1 MAAPVLATTTAKPFK
16 LSSDTWDQLKFH
28 IQSHCRPRM
37 SSVQIQCTR
46 CKNVFRDRAGRLQD
60 GYSRQCP
67 SCEVVLFF
75 AEDSQHPFIKRA
87 MRNARKARKEMRE
100 AMVAKLAAPEPRT
113 GQSRRFAGRARS
125 GEREG

>member
-1 MAAPVLATTTAKPFK
+1 
-16 LSSDTWDQLKFH
+16 
-28 IQSHCRPRM
+28 M

-46 CKNVFRDRAGRLQD
+46 CKNVFRDRAARLQD

-87 MRNARKARKEMRE
+87 MRNARTARKQMRE
-100 AMVAKLAAPEPRT
+100 ASAARLAAPEPRT
-113 GQSRRFAGRARS
+113 AQSRRFAGRARS
-125 GEREG
+125 AERED

>member
-1 MAAPVLATTTAKPFK
+1 
-16 LSSDTWDQLKFH
+16 
-28 IQSHCRPRM
+28 M

-46 CKNVFRDRAGRLQD
+46 CKGVFRDRAGRLQD

-87 MRNARKARKEMRE
+87 MRDARKMRKALRE
-100 AMVAKLAAPEPRT
+100 AEAARIAAPQPQEGP
-113 GQSRRFAGRARS
+113 SRRFAGRTRAAQRS
-125 GEREG
+125 D

>member
-1 MAAPVLATTTAKPFK
+1 AFK
-16 LSSDTWDQLKFH
+16 LSSDICDQLTIHF
-28 IQSHCRPRM
+28 QSHCCARM

-87 MRNARKARKEMRE
+87 MRNARKVRKEMRE
-100 AMVAKLAAPEPRT
+100 AEGIRIAAPPEQRAAPR
-113 GQSRRFAGRARS
+113 SRS
-125 GEREG
+125 S

>member
-1 MAAPVLATTTAKPFK
+1 MG
-16 LSSDTWDQLKFH
+16 
-28 IQSHCRPRM
+28 
-37 SSVQIQCTR
+37 SVQIQCTR

-100 AMVAKLAAPEPRT
+100 AGAAGLAAPEPRAA
-113 GQSRRFAGRARS
+113 QSRSFAGRTRS
-125 GEREG
+125 AGRED

>member
-1 MAAPVLATTTAKPFK
+1 
-16 LSSDTWDQLKFH
+16 
-28 IQSHCRPRM
+28 M

-46 CKNVFRDRAGRLQD
+46 CKGVFRDRAGRLQD

-87 MRNARKARKEMRE
+87 MRDARKLRKALREEEAARI
-100 AMVAKLAAPEPRT
+100 AAPQPQA
-113 GQSRRFAGRARS
+113 GSSRRFAGRTRAAQRS
-125 GEREG
+125 D

>member
-1 MAAPVLATTTAKPFK
+1 
-16 LSSDTWDQLKFH
+16 
-28 IQSHCRPRM
+28 M
-37 SSVQIQCTR
+37 SSVQVQCTR

-87 MRNARKARKEMRE
+87 MRSARQARKEMRE
-100 AMVAKLAAPEPRT
+100 LQAAKLAAPEPEAA
-113 GQSRRFAGRARS
+113 QSRRFAGRTRSAAR
-125 GEREG
+125 ED

>member
-1 MAAPVLATTTAKPFK
+1 
-16 LSSDTWDQLKFH
+16 
-28 IQSHCRPRM
+28 M

-46 CKNVFRDRAGRLQD
+46 CKSVFRDRAGRLQD

-87 MRNARKARKEMRE
+87 MRNARKVRKEMRE
-100 AMVAKLAAPEPRT
+100 TLAAPEPRAAL
-113 GQSRRFAGRARS
+113 SRRFAGRTRS
-125 GEREG
+125 AERED

>member
-1 MAAPVLATTTAKPFK
+1 
-16 LSSDTWDQLKFH
+16 
-28 IQSHCRPRM
+28 M

-46 CKNVFRDRAGRLQD
+46 CKGVFRDRAGRLQD

-87 MRNARKARKEMRE
+87 MRDARKMRKVLREEEAARI
-100 AMVAKLAAPEPRT
+100 AAPRPQEGP
-113 GQSRRFAGRARS
+113 SRRFAGRARTAQRS
-125 GEREG
+125 D